1 MMRSGKTLPSQW
13 LMFALFVVICG
24 MCHETVI
31 GNPFQPVASQS
42 KRFEKL
48 PREVLVIQQAVKKQ
62 IARKTNN
69 PLLNRIQRE
78 HVGTDVLAYQLP
90 TRMRPIV
97 VHRSGGDL
105 WRLSTWTADKV
116 GQVPVVVV
124 LGDAM
129 TSFVVVSDPSAY
141 LVVVVLVTL
150 PSAPVTSV
158 KVVEVGNPFPC
169 SLMVAVIRLFNTEQ
183 KKN

>member
-1 MMRSGKTLPSQW
+1 MCKMKERILVMTPKNTKATPTPHWDDPFIPCAKKTQVKIEVITPITYKTIEAMYSPLRGLTGAEDDVSSST
-13 LMFALFVVICG
+13 AVV
-24 MCHETVI
+24 T
-31 GNPFQPVASQS
+31 A
-42 KRFEKL
+42 
-48 PREVLVIQQAVKKQ
+48 AV
-62 IARKTNN
+62 
-69 PLLNRIQRE
+69 
-78 HVGTDVLAYQLP
+78 V
-90 TRMRPIV
+90 
-97 VHRSGGDL
+97 
-105 WRLSTWTADKV
+105 
-116 GQVPVVVV
+116 VVVV

>member
-90 TRMRPIV
+90 TRMRPTV
-97 VHRSGGDL
+97 VHRSGGAM
-105 WRLSTWTADKV
+105 WRLSTWTAHEV
-116 GQVPVVVV
+116 GQVPVMVV
-124 LGDAM
+124 LGDAGAGREPACGGQL
-129 TSFVVVSDPSAY
+129 FVVGLCDPRIPDRTRICMM
-141 LVVVVLVTL
+141 LT
-150 PSAPVTSV
+150 TSIPLAN
-158 KVVEVGNPFPC
+158 GD
-169 SLMVAVIRLFNTEQ
+169 S
-183 KKN
+183 